1 MAKKEWEI
9 YWNNLRVVEASRP
22 LLATAGD
29 LAEIHRLRGYDAVHL
44 ASALC
49 FPPSRVIMVTWDG
62 RLREAALSAGLRIA
76 PDPD

>member
-1 MAKKEWEI
+1 MAKKEWET
-9 YWNNLRVVEASRP
+9 YWNNLRIVKATGP

-49 FPPSRVIMVTWDG
+49 FPPSLVIMVTWDR
-62 RLREAALSAGLRIA
+62 RLREAALSAGLGIA
-76 PDPD
+76 PD